1 MSTWGPNLWHEGLWE
16 TFFIQALAPSCGL
29 LNVYRVPQ
37 ILKIDNKIWGA
48 LDSRSD
54 VLLQVTPT
62 IHQHMA
68 CFPGCW
74 AVNEVQGHFPRHCC
88 VSSSHLKKMI
98 ITVFFFFSPKWRNQV
113 SVGFWKTARNAHFE
127 CAVCAWVVYT
137 DIKDWERNYGN
148 CQNYKE
154 EP

>member
-37 ILKIDNKIWGA
+37 IPKIDNKIWGA
-48 LDSRSD
+48 LDSGSD
-54 VLLQVTPT
+54 ALLQVTPT
-62 IHQHMA
+62 FHKHTA

-74 AVNEVQGHFPRHCC
+74 AVNKVQGHFPRHCC

-98 ITVFFFFSPKWRNQV
+98 ITVFFFFFSKMKKPSLSRILKNSQKCSLRMF
-113 SVGFWKTARNAHFE
+113 SVCLGSVHRHQGLREKLWKLS
-127 CAVCAWVVYT
+127 
-137 DIKDWERNYGN
+137 KL
-148 CQNYKE
+148 
-154 EP
+154 